1 VGKILGKIQQ
11 IFVFGFHLNAFYFNK
26 KNLQQKSNILLKCF
40 NLLNDSFQFNLLTL
54 STDFIPILHFP
65 LKLLYMLNERRNI
78 EADYLKPMQN
88 RINILHENSSELA
101 VVM

>member
-1 VGKILGKIQQ
+1 
-11 IFVFGFHLNAFYFNK
+11 
-26 KNLQQKSNILLKCF
+26 
-40 NLLNDSFQFNLLTL
+40 
-54 STDFIPILHFP
+54 
-65 LKLLYMLNERRNI
+65 MLNERRNI